1 MRSGPNDAR
10 RVVLTCISFL
20 FSPFRVFYTNKDLT
34 RAFGTGGISNILEY

>member
-20 FSPFRVFYTNKDLT
+20 FFPFRVFYTNKDLT
-34 RAFGTGGISNILEY
+34 RAFGTGSIGGILVY